1 MGTIIKNGTLVTAQD
16 EKKAEILMENGK
28 ITQIAAQ
35 IPQAGH
41 TVYDATGCYVFPGM
55 IDAHTHLDMSTAT
68 ATTADNF
75 DTGTAAA
82 LAGGTT
88 TLIDFATQEKKE
100 TLHTALQNWHK
111 KADGNSHCD
120 YAFHMAITDWNTE
133 VCHEIEELKNLGV
146 TSFKLYLAYDNL
158 RVSDAQ
164 LYEVLVAVGK
174 AHGIVGVHCE
184 NGDLVDELTAK
195 YKRAGDF
202 GVSAHPKSR
211 PDYVEAEAISRY
223 CYVAKAAN
231 VPVHIV
237 HVSTKMGLAEAL
249 KARAQGQKV
258 YIESCPQYLAL
269 DDSKYELP
277 GFEGAKYVCSPPLRG
292 TKDVAALWQAVEN
305 GAVDSIST
313 DHCSFRF
320 DTQKSMG
327 KDDFSQIPNGLPGI
341 EHRLA
346 VLYTDGV
353 ASKRITRSRLAAL
366 LSENAARLFGLYPQ
380 KGTLAVGT
388 DADIVVWNPDAQWT
402 ITAEKMLQNVD
413 YTPYEGKKITGIAK
427 AVFLHGELAAE
438 NGAVVKRHLG
448 HYVARGESEYF

>member
-1 MGTIIKNGTLVTAQD
+1 MGTILTNGTLVTAQG
-16 EKKAEILMENGK
+16 EQKADMLLENGK
-28 ITQIAAQ
+28 IAQIDAQ

-41 TVYDATGCYVFPGM
+41 IVYDAAGCYVFPGM

-88 TLIDFATQEKKE
+88 TLIDFATQEKTE

-120 YAFHMAITDWNTE
+120 YAFHMAITDWNAD
-133 VCHEIEELKNLGV
+133 VCREIGELKALGV
-146 TSFKLYLAYDNL
+146 TSFKLYLAYDAL
-158 RVSDAQ
+158 RVTDAQ

-195 YKRAGDF
+195 LKRAGEF

-237 HVSTKMGLAEAL
+237 HVSTKLGLAEAL
-249 KARAQGQKV
+249 KARARGQKV
-258 YIESCPQYLAL
+258 YIETCPQYLAL
-269 DDSKYELP
+269 DDEKYLLP
-277 GFEGAKYVCSPPLRG
+277 DFEGAKYVCSPPLRG
-292 TKDVAALWQAVEN
+292 KDDVAALWQSVQN
-305 GAVDSIST
+305 GEVDSIST

-327 KDDFSQIPNGLPGI
+327 KDDFSQIPNGMPGI
-341 EHRLA
+341 EHRLS

-353 ASKRITRSRLAAL
+353 AAGHITRSRLAAL

-380 KGTLAVGT
+380 KGTLAIGS
-388 DADIVVWNPDAQWT
+388 DADIVVWNPAAEWT

-413 YTPYEGKKITGIAK
+413 YTPYEGKKISGIAK

-438 NGAVVKRHLG
+438 NGAVIKRNLG
-448 HYVARGESEYF
+448 RYVPRGESEYF